1 MQVTPVTSGHWL
13 SAPHK
18 LGYRFETM
26 DLGAQGSR
34 RQEAEG
40 PKSEA
45 AALLWAVLALCS
57 GLLAQSRLFGLE
69 GTID

>member
-1 MQVTPVTSGHWL
+1 
-13 SAPHK
+13 
-18 LGYRFETM
+18 M